1 VVLLK
6 KKIVFTT
13 PGFFSSDYSVQTS
26 TCFVTFVHLYRPKKS
41 MNLVQTYLES
51 SFVYFV
57 GTVEDKGSFA
67 AADNAQPK
75 DTKVLLY

>member
-1 VVLLK
+1 
-6 KKIVFTT
+6 
-13 PGFFSSDYSVQTS
+13 
-26 TCFVTFVHLYRPKKS
+26 

-57 GTVEDKGSFA
+57 GTVEDKGNFA
-67 AADNAQPK
+67 AADNAQRK